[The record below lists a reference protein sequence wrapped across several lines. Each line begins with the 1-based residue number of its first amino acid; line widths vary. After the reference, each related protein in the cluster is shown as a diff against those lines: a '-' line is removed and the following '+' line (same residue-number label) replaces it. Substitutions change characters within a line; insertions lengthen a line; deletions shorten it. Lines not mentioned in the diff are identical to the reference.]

1 MARAPLIRTPAR
13 VLVVGTSAVGKSV
26 FARRL
31 ALTFGVPHVE
41 LDAFYWGPEWSPIP
55 RAEFE
60 RRILEAC
67 TAPAWVVDGNY
78 GSVRHVLWPLAN
90 TVVWLDYGLAVT
102 LWRGLRRTIARS
114 VTGEELWQ
122 GNRESFRK
130 AFLSRHSILLW
141 ILTTHRRRRRELE
154 RLRVTGRYPHLT
166 WIVFRRPGAAAAW
179 LRKD

>member
-1 MARAPLIRTPAR
+1 MQR
-13 VLVVGTSAVGKSV
+13 VSVVGVPGSGKSTTG
-26 FARRL
+26 RML
-31 ALTFGVPHVE
+31 ASVLDAPFTE
-41 LDAFYWGPEWSPIP
+41 LDALFHQPGWTPLPPEQF
-55 RAEFE
+55 RAAVAEVV
-60 RRILEAC
+60 AGD
-67 TAPAWVVDGNY
+67 TWVVDGNY